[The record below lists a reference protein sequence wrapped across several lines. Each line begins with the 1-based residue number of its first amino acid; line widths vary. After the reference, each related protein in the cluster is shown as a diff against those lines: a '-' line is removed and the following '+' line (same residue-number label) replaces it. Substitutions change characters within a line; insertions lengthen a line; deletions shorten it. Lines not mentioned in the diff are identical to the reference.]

1 MPGAFQHAAKKAS
14 QRAQNATH
22 GPQALGAPEA
32 ALARPSSGMRVVDQR
47 SVGLNSAMGAAGEH
61 VNRNRTIINLAY
73 EGVPQRAIA
82 RALQLPANE
91 VGEVV
96 AGAVARGII
105 VRPSESEWP
114 QGSRAPRHPSFAGPP
129 VDEARL
135 LIAAT
140 QSLALTKTQAA
151 LFLALVRRKFCTKE
165 ILHDIVESRRW
176 AHSTPTDRKI
186 VGVMICSI
194 RKRLKGRYI
203 IQTVQGSGYFIQDD
217 DRRRAAEHLL
227 GCIGVAA
234 DDAAVKKL
242 TGNLKLPAAEPG
254 NRKEACSVKRPD
266 RRAPVFQSRQSSA
279 S

>member
-1 MPGAFQHAAKKAS
+1 MD
-14 QRAQNATH
+14 TT
-22 GPQALGAPEA
+22 
-32 ALARPSSGMRVVDQR
+32 
-47 SVGLNSAMGAAGEH
+47 GEH

-82 RALQLPANE
+82 RTLQLPANE

-96 AGAVARGII
+96 ADAVARGII

-114 QGSRAPRHPSFAGPP
+114 QGPRAPRHPAFAGPLI
-129 VDEARL
+129 DEGAL
-135 LIAAT
+135 LAAA

-176 AHSTPTDRKI
+176 THSTPTDRKI

-194 RKRLKGRYI
+194 RKKLRGRYA

-227 GCIGVAA
+227 GCIGVAVDRA
-234 DDAAVKKL
+234 TVKKL
-242 TGNLKLPAAEPG
+242 VSNLEPPAADRSDNG
-254 NRKEACSVKRPD
+254 VKRPD
-266 RRAPVFQSRQSSA
+266 RHAPVFQSRQSSA

>member
-1 MPGAFQHAAKKAS
+1 
-14 QRAQNATH
+14 
-22 GPQALGAPEA
+22 
-32 ALARPSSGMRVVDQR
+32 
-47 SVGLNSAMGAAGEH
+47 MGITGEH
-61 VNRNRTIINLAY
+61 VKRSQDIINLAY

-96 AGAVARGII
+96 ADAVARGII
-105 VRPSESEWP
+105 VEPSESEWP

-129 VDEARL
+129 VDEATL

-140 QSLALTKTQAA
+140 QSLALTKTKAA
-151 LFLALVRRKFCTKE
+151 LFLALVRRKFCTNE
-165 ILHDIVESRRW
+165 ILHGIVESRRRT
-176 AHSTPTDRKI
+176 HSTPTDRKI
-186 VGVMICSI
+186 VSVMICSI
-194 RKRLKGRYI
+194 RKRLRGRYN

-217 DRRRAAEHLL
+217 DRRRAAKYLL
-227 GCIGVAA
+227 SCLEIAV

-242 TGNLKLPAAEPG
+242 TGNLERPAAEQG
-254 NRKEACSVKRPD
+254 DSKEVCGVRRPD

>member
-1 MPGAFQHAAKKAS
+1 MDTS
-14 QRAQNATH
+14 
-22 GPQALGAPEA
+22 
-32 ALARPSSGMRVVDQR
+32 
-47 SVGLNSAMGAAGEH
+47 GEH

-91 VGEVV
+91 VREVV
-96 AGAVARGII
+96 ADAVARGII

-114 QGSRAPRHPSFAGPP
+114 RGSCTPRHPAFAGPP
-129 VDEARL
+129 IDEGAL
-135 LIAAT
+135 LAAAT

-151 LFLALVRRKFCTKE
+151 FFLALVRRKFCTNE
-165 ILHDIVESRRW
+165 ILHGIIDSRRRTR
-176 AHSTPTDRKI
+176 STSTNHKI

-194 RKRLKGRYI
+194 RKRLRGRYT
-203 IQTVQGSGYFIQDD
+203 IQTVQGSGYFIPDD

-227 GCIGVAA
+227 GCIGVTA
-234 DDAAVKKL
+234 DNAGVKKL
-242 TGNLKLPAAEPG
+242 TGNLEPPATDRG
-254 NRKEACSVKRPD
+254 NNGVKRPD

>member
-1 MPGAFQHAAKKAS
+1 MD
-14 QRAQNATH
+14 T
-22 GPQALGAPEA
+22 
-32 ALARPSSGMRVVDQR
+32 
-47 SVGLNSAMGAAGEH
+47 AGEH

-73 EGVPQRAIA
+73 EGVLQRAIA

-96 AGAVARGII
+96 AEAVARGII
-105 VRPSESEWP
+105 VGPSESEWP
-114 QGSRAPRHPSFAGPP
+114 QGSRAPRHPAFAGPP
-129 VDEARL
+129 IDEGTL
-135 LIAAT
+135 LAAA
-140 QSLALTKTQAA
+140 QSLALTKTQAT
-151 LFLALVRRKFCTKE
+151 LFLAPVRRKFCTKE

-203 IQTVQGSGYFIQDD
+203 IQTVQGSGYFIPDD

-227 GCIGVAA
+227 GCIGVAV

-242 TGNLKLPAAEPG
+242 TGNLELPAAERG
-254 NRKEACSVKRPD
+254 NRKEACSVKRLD

>member
-1 MPGAFQHAAKKAS
+1 MDT
-14 QRAQNATH
+14 N
-22 GPQALGAPEA
+22 
-32 ALARPSSGMRVVDQR
+32 
-47 SVGLNSAMGAAGEH
+47 GER

-96 AGAVARGII
+96 ADAVARGII
-105 VRPSESEWP
+105 VEPSESEWP

-129 VDEARL
+129 IDEGTL
-135 LIAAT
+135 LAAA

-151 LFLALVRRKFCTKE
+151 LFLALVRRKFCTTE

-186 VGVMICSI
+186 VGVMICSV
-194 RKRLKGRYI
+194 RKRLRGRYT
-203 IQTVQGSGYFIQDD
+203 IQTVQGSGYFMSDD

-242 TGNLKLPAAEPG
+242 TGNLELPAAEQG
-254 NRKEACSVKRPD
+254 DSKEACGVKRLD

>member
-1 MPGAFQHAAKKAS
+1 MD
-14 QRAQNATH
+14 TT
-22 GPQALGAPEA
+22 
-32 ALARPSSGMRVVDQR
+32 
-47 SVGLNSAMGAAGEH
+47 GEH

-96 AGAVARGII
+96 ADAVARGII
-105 VRPSESEWP
+105 VEPSESEWP
-114 QGSRAPRHPSFAGPP
+114 QGSRAPRHPAFAGPP
-129 VDEARL
+129 IDEGTML
-135 LIAAT
+135 VAA

-151 LFLALVRRKFCTKE
+151 LFLALVRRKFCTGE
-165 ILHDIVESRRW
+165 ILHGIIDSRRRT
-176 AHSTPTDRKI
+176 HSTPTNHKI

-194 RKRLKGRYI
+194 RKQLKGRYI

-217 DRRRAAEHLL
+217 DRRRAAKHLL
-227 GCIGVAA
+227 GCIRVAVDRA
-234 DDAAVKKL
+234 TVKKL
-242 TGNLKLPAAEPG
+242 TGNLKLPAANQG

-266 RRAPVFQSRQSSA
+266 RRAPVFQSRQSSP

>member
-1 MPGAFQHAAKKAS
+1 MGTAGA
-14 QRAQNATH
+14 
-22 GPQALGAPEA
+22 
-32 ALARPSSGMRVVDQR
+32 
-47 SVGLNSAMGAAGEH
+47 H

-96 AGAVARGII
+96 ADAVARGII

-129 VDEARL
+129 VDEATL

-151 LFLALVRRKFCTKE
+151 LFLALVRRKFCTNE
-165 ILHDIVESRRW
+165 ILHGIIDSRRRT
-176 AHSTPTDRKI
+176 HSTSTDRKI

-194 RKRLKGRYI
+194 RKRLRGRYT
-203 IQTVQGSGYFIQDD
+203 IQTVQGSGYFMPDD
-217 DRRRAAEHLL
+217 DRRQAA
-227 GCIGVAA
+227 GAA
-234 DDAAVKKL
+234 AGLSRSCSRRGD
-242 TGNLKLPAAEPG
+242 GE
-254 NRKEACSVKRPD
+254 EAYR
-266 RRAPVFQSRQSSA
+266 
-279 S
+279 

>member
-1 MPGAFQHAAKKAS
+1 MD
-14 QRAQNATH
+14 T
-22 GPQALGAPEA
+22 
-32 ALARPSSGMRVVDQR
+32 
-47 SVGLNSAMGAAGEH
+47 AGKP

-96 AGAVARGII
+96 ADAVARGII

-114 QGSRAPRHPSFAGPP
+114 QGPRAPRHPAFAGPP
-129 VDEARL
+129 IDEGAL
-135 LIAAT
+135 LAAA

-151 LFLALVRRKFCTKE
+151 LFLALVWRKFCTNE
-165 ILHDIVESRRW
+165 ILHGIIDSRRRT
-176 AHSTPTDRKI
+176 HSTSTDRKI

-194 RKRLKGRYI
+194 RKRLRGRYT

-217 DRRRAAEHLL
+217 DRRRAAGQLL

-242 TGNLKLPAAEPG
+242 TGNLELPAAEQG
-254 NRKEACSVKRPD
+254 NRKEACSVKRLD

-279 S
+279 PR